1 MQVNSQNIQR
11 PSLYIDFFGLEL
23 LWNSEYL
30 TYIQTTFNAVTSSTC
45 KIAKTSIDNT
55 KKHNK
60 DILKQNLKTQSHN
73 IMMSLM

>member
-1 MQVNSQNIQR
+1 MQVNFQNIKR
-11 PSLYIDFFGLEL
+11 PSLYFDFMIEKL

-60 DILKQNLKTQSHN
+60 DILKQNLKTQ
-73 IMMSLM
+73 LKFAFT